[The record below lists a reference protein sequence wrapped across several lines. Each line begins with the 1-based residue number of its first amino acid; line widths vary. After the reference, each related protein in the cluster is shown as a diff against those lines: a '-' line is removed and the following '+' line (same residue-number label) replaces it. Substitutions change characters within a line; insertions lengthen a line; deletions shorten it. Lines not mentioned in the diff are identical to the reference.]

1 MSLNE
6 LILAQ
11 PKKWLDIEANNVVID
26 GVLSVTE
33 GVRDAVLNYTAN
45 GQVKFSPLKV
55 FNQVESDYYNIV
67 PVTGAVSGILDLV
80 SAGFPVNNF
89 TLSGGNTLT
98 CTNAGVYLIITKL
111 VQGAGTYTSR
121 PNPFIGINS
130 VSDPSTSIR
139 IPLSRTAIGAY
150 SGYQTAS
157 MQSLIIGDELVIN
170 LATQPTGGIN
180 LQNTATASN
189 ILLIKIA

>member
-11 PKKWLDIEANNVVID
+11 PKKWLNIEANNVVID

-33 GVRDAVLNYTAN
+33 GVRDSVLNYTAD
-45 GQVKFSPLKV
+45 GSVKFSPLKV
-55 FNQVESDYYNIV
+55 FNEVECDYYNIV
-67 PVTGAVSGILDLV
+67 PVTGAVSGVLDLAA
-80 SAGFPVNNF
+80 SGFPIYNF

-98 CTNAGVYLIITKL
+98 CTADGVYLIITKL
-111 VQGAGTYTSR
+111 VQSGGAYTSR

-130 VSDPSTSIR
+130 VADSSSSIR
-139 IPLSRTAIGAY
+139 IPLSRTAIANY

-170 LATQPTGGIN
+170 LATQPVGTIN
-180 LQNTATASN
+180 MQNDATASN